1 MGRDI
6 VIQTGSGPVDAWRSD
21 PPDHAAALGGIV
33 VLQEIFGVN
42 EHIRSVVEGYAA
54 SGYVA
59 LAPALFDPVARNVE
73 LGYDEAG
80 FARGRE
86 LVAELGMDRAVET
99 TRAAAEALRR
109 EGLKVA
115 AVGFCWGGSL
125 ALLANTRLGLPAVA
139 YYGARSRPYLGE
151 ALRAPMLFHF
161 GADDQ
166 STPPE
171 DVQAHRDA
179 WPDAEVHVY
188 PGAGHAFNRDVDPR
202 HFHPESAALARK
214 RTMAFLEAALR

>member
-1 MGRDI
+1 MGRDT
-6 VIQTGSGPVDAWRSD
+6 VIQTGAGPVDAWRAD

-86 LVAELGMDRAVET
+86 LVGELGAERAVDT
-99 TRAAAEALRR
+99 TRAAAESLRR
-109 EGLKVA
+109 EGLKV
-115 AVGFCWGGSL
+115 VVIGFCWGGSM

-139 YYGARSRPYLGE
+139 YYGARSQPYLGE

-161 GADDQ
+161 GAEDQ
-166 STPPE
+166 STPP
-171 DVQAHRDA
+171 DYIQAHRDA
-179 WPDAEVHVY
+179 WADAQVHLY

-202 HFHPESAALARK
+202 HFHPESAALARR
-214 RTMAFLEAALR
+214 RTLDFLETALG